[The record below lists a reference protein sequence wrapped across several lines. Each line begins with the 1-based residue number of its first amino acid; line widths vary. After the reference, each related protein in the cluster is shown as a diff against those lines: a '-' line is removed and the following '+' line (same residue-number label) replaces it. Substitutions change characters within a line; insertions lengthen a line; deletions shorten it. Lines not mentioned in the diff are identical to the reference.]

1 MKHPFFSI
9 QNATQLLVHKRWLW
23 HALFWFVYACFQFR
37 NYYLTIAYYEKEYL
51 EFMLLTRI
59 PFVLTVYFTI
69 WLYRRF
75 IAKQWYALYMML
87 GLSIWAALMAGI
99 VSFQKYYLR
108 EIAEVA
114 ETKWSDLYWNQ
125 LTTYLV
131 IFVLVT
137 MCKYFKDNFIKQ
149 YHEREQK
156 NLQLVTE
163 LQHLKAQISPHFLFN
178 TMNNFYGL
186 AVDQS
191 KKLPALMV
199 GLSELLRYSLYETNS
214 ATVPL
219 VNEVKY
225 LKNYVELEKIR
236 LEDTLDFEFTVD
248 VDETS
253 QIQIIP
259 LLLVVFVENAFK
271 HAKNV
276 KEEAIRIRIHL
287 AVSATNT
294 LLFEVHNNCLKE
306 ESQQNFR
313 ANGIGLENA
322 RKRLDAFY
330 PGAQHEL
337 HIEKKENEFR
347 VLLKINFTAAE

>member
-1 MKHPFFSI
+1 MKHPFSNF
-9 QNATQLLVHKRWLW
+9 QNVTELLVNKRWLW
-23 HALFWFVYACFQFR
+23 HVLFWLAYALFQYR
-37 NYYLTIAYYEKEYL
+37 NYYITIAYYDVKYL
-51 EFMLLTRI
+51 EFMLITRI
-59 PFVLTVYFTI
+59 PFVACVYFTI
-69 WLYRRF
+69 WLYRRL
-75 IAKQWYALYMML
+75 IAKNRYLIYATV
-87 GLSIWAALMAGI
+87 GLLTWASLLAGI
-99 VSFQKYYLR
+99 VTFQKTYLQTLS
-108 EIAEVA
+108 EIAETA
-114 ETKWSDLYWNQ
+114 WSDIYWNQ
-125 LTTYLV
+125 LPTYLV
-131 IFVLVT
+131 LFILVS

-149 YHEREQK
+149 YYEREKK
-156 NLQLVTE
+156 NLQLITE

-186 AVDQS
+186 AVEQS

-214 ATVPL
+214 PTVPL

-259 LLLVVFVENAFK
+259 LMLVVFVENAFK

-276 KEEAIRIRIHL
+276 KEEVIRIRIRL

-294 LLFEVHNNCLKE
+294 LLFEVRNNCLKDD
-306 ESQQNFR
+306 SLQNFR

-322 RKRLDAFY
+322 RKRLNAFY
-330 PGAQHEL
+330 PGTQHEL
-337 HIEKKENEFR
+337 QIEKKENEFR
-347 VLLKINFTAAE
+347 VLLQINFTATE